1 MTTIEILKQIGE
13 ILLLPSTI
21 IAISA
26 IIVLIMLFRDQEKS
40 KKSKETK
47 LKRKI
52 DMAATLAELDFVL
65 DSLAGATWYQNIC
78 LKSIEQAKDLC
89 REAQENKPAAK
100 AEEVGKKIDL
110 SRYEYKINRLRDDFV
125 AFEISSSQNY
135 IEARDCLNRGC
146 FGDKTTNGELSAANY
161 TCKKGFRQ
169 FEEKWRVY
177 SDSVGSR
184 LSNDQAELLAELGE
198 HLHILA
204 IRNMQDDDFSADHLS
219 FSERVD
225 HYVYGRDD
233 SPNDIVEACL
243 HIIRLLTKD
252 LKEKKNTDRE
262 NLMLMQRTLGVY
274 PFVLELLRAK
284 PGISQEELHQHLKKQ
299 VSFGFTSAEQVYLP
313 NLLTQETTKAA
324 ASAASAVETISD
336 FEGLLSTIQSLGDC
350 GVDTAASAKEKDAV
364 IITRSLLNNPNWLHK
379 KYRGGQTILMCL
391 AEHGLNDIIETLISE
406 APYIDLTERNTDGK
420 TAIDLAA
427 QAKQYSTAKLLYESW
442 IKCFYMKPDALDMNY
457 SVFSDFSSSPHDK
470 ALVLRSDTSGVFS
483 DEPVR
488 SRWLD
493 QPGAAGAA
501 VASSGAASAAV
512 ASSGAASAAV
522 ASSGAA
528 AEVASAPTDHPF
540 FAFLKNVVASH
551 IREEQSAVEAAA
563 SSELAAKAEAAL
575 APSALADAGDTS
587 SPDFFDFLRSVVAPH
602 GSEEQPRAG
611 VAPLGAAD
619 CFGC

>member
-13 ILLLPSTI
+13 ILLLLSTI

-26 IIVLIMLFRDQEKS
+26 IIVLIMLFRDQGES

-47 LKRKI
+47 LKYKI
-52 DMAATLAELDFVL
+52 VMAAKLAELDFVL
-65 DSLAGATWYQNIC
+65 DSLAGITWYQNIC

-89 REAQENKPAAK
+89 REAQENKPAAE
-100 AEEVGKKIDL
+100 AEEVGKRIDRR
-110 SRYEYKINRLRDDFV
+110 RYAYKINCLLNDST
-125 AFEISSSQNY
+125 AFIFSSEQNY
-135 IEARDCLNRGC
+135 KEIQVCLGKVHSRSN
-146 FGDKTTNGELSAANY
+146 TSSGELHAANY

-169 FEEKWRVY
+169 FEEKWRFY

-204 IRNMQDDDFSADHLS
+204 IRNMQDDEFSADHLS
-219 FSERVD
+219 FSERVE

-233 SPNDIVEACL
+233 SPYDIVNACL
-243 HIIRLLTKD
+243 RIIRLLTND
-252 LKEKKNTDRE
+252 LKEKPKQAVVSL
-262 NLMLMQRTLGVY
+262 NLMLQTLRIY
-274 PFVLELLRAK
+274 PFVLDLLRVK
-284 PGISQEELHQHLKKQ
+284 PDISQEELNQHLREKA
-299 VSFGFTSAEQVYLP
+299 SFELTSADQVHLP
-313 NLLTQETTKAA
+313 DLSRQKTTKAA

-350 GVDTAASAKEKDAV
+350 GGDTAASAKEKDAA

-391 AEHGLNDIIETLISE
+391 AEHGLNDIIETLIYD
-406 APYIDLTERNTDGK
+406 APYIDLTECNTDGK

-427 QAKQYSTAKLLYESW
+427 QAKQYSTAQLLYESW
-442 IKCFYMKPDALDMNY
+442 IKCFYMKPDALDMNH
-457 SVFSDFSSSPHDK
+457 SAFSDFSSSPHDQT
-470 ALVLRSDTSGVFS
+470 LVLPSDTSGVFS
-483 DEPVR
+483 DKPVR
-488 SRWLD
+488 SRWFD
-493 QPGAAGAA
+493 QPR
-501 VASSGAASAAV
+501 AASAAV
-512 ASSGAASAAV
+512 GSSG

-528 AEVASAPTDHPF
+528 AEVASAPTDPAF
-540 FAFLKNVVASH
+540 FAFLKNVVASK
-551 IREEQSAVEAAA
+551 EQFHVEAAA